1 MVFKCSIKTCRE
13 STHNT
18 ENIKMHCI
26 PRSLCMMEKWVKAI
40 RQHQPDFNATAHSKI
55 CSMHFLESDYNLSL
69 VNNQKVLK
77 KTAIL
82 SFFMNFSSM
91 IEVIDV
97 YEDNMIHNIPSTS
110 SMSPKF
116 CSSTTQELTID
127 TQLFEKHLPSKPAL
141 DSTLKLSQNISK
153 VNIAN
158 EKLPPPA
165 VELTPSFITPPQPR
179 KRKYY
184 VGDFKSVDDLESP
197 NSRRKLFI
205 AAKKSNEKH
214 VSTIKKLRIQNY
226 SLQQNISNFEQLIDY
241 LKSESKI
248 NENCFSFLKVRL
260 KVLVFI
266 L

>member
-1 MVFKCSIKTCRE
+1 MFIFVIVFYVT
-13 STHNT
+13 
-18 ENIKMHCI
+18 
-26 PRSLCMMEKWVKAI
+26 
-40 RQHQPDFNATAHSKI
+40 F
-55 CSMHFLESDYNLSL
+55 
-69 VNNQKVLK
+69 
-77 KTAIL
+77 
-82 SFFMNFSSM
+82 
-91 IEVIDV
+91 
-97 YEDNMIHNIPSTS
+97 
-110 SMSPKF
+110 
-116 CSSTTQELTID
+116 
-127 TQLFEKHLPSKPAL
+127 
-141 DSTLKLSQNISK
+141 
-153 VNIAN
+153 
-158 EKLPPPA
+158 
-165 VELTPSFITPPQPR
+165 R

-226 SLQQNISNFEQLIDY
+226 SLQQKISNYEQLIDY